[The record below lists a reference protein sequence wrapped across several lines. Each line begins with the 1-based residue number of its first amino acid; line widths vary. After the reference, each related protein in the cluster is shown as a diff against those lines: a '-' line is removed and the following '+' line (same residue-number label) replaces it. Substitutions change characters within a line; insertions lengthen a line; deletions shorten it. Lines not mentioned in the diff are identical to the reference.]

1 MNMLCLMTGTAGDRA
16 VGTHNI
22 SSYIGTTY
30 FDMLVDKLAKKP
42 TFSSSR
48 IMSKYCVADN
58 MDAIPGVKFYQ
69 YDQSE
74 LFANVDDINPS
85 HNKWAKDPAKAEAH
99 VKTTLGDLFGSK
111 NASGLY
117 PAITTVIKET
127 VEGVMMFIPRSTKTS
142 DDFTMNT
149 IIAQITA
156 VTNEEY
162 YIIELTGRTTKGELA
177 EEYTKKEIKEAKK
190 QNKIPLIVS
199 AGHIGSR
206 SFSIPEINV
215 AILMYDGG
223 SAATTGQNM
232 SRPLTR
238 GQRLD
243 KVGHIISISVDPT
256 RDDSMVE
263 AVLETA
269 VKVAD
274 ETGEDTVVTIK
285 RVLRSANMH
294 ALNADGDMVPVDP
307 DEYTAKIMNS
317 SNLRKVI
324 GATSKPEKIMDDPE
338 AIQKLLAMIGEHVS
352 LGKAASIGN
361 KGKTFAKD
369 EDGNVKINNKDD
381 NEEKEALALWNKIKS
396 AMKLIAD
403 NAHNIAA
410 IGSSDKLTVGLEN
423 IVADVALTSEFE
435 YNFNIDPLFIK
446 ELVDTGAVNGKLLD
460 LTVYIYS
467 NEQSLEKEQFLAEF
481 A

>member
-1 MNMLCLMTGTAGDRA
+1 MLCLMTGTAGDRA

-22 SSYIGTTY
+22 SGYICTTY
-30 FDMLVDKLAKKP
+30 FDMLVDKLADKP
-42 TFSSSR
+42 TFTSPR
-48 IMSKYCVADN
+48 IMNKYRVADN

-74 LFANVDDINPS
+74 LFANTNDINPS

-99 VKTTLGDLFGSK
+99 VKTTLGDLFGSG
-111 NASGLY
+111 SGMY
-117 PAITTVIKET
+117 PAITEVIGEEIT
-127 VEGVMMFIPRSTKTS
+127 GVMMFIPRPTKTS
-142 DDFTMNT
+142 DDFVMGT
-149 IIAQITA
+149 IKSQIQA

-162 YIIELTGRTTKGELA
+162 YIIELTGRTTTGEKA
-177 EEYTKKEIKEAKK
+177 EEYTKKEIKEANK

-269 VKVAD
+269 TKVAD
-274 ETGEDTVVTIK
+274 ETGEDVVEAMK
-285 RVLRSANMH
+285 RVLRSMNLH
-294 ALNADGDMVPVDP
+294 AMNADGEMVTVNP
-307 DEYTAKIMNS
+307 DEYAAKIMNS
-317 SNLRKVI
+317 RSLRKVV
-324 GATSKPEKIMDDPE
+324 GATSKPENIMDDPE
-338 AIQKLLAMIGEHVS
+338 TIQKLLGMVGEQVT
-352 LGKAASIGN
+352 LGKADSIGK

-369 EDGNVKINNKDD
+369 GGSNAKVNNKNDS
-381 NEEKEALALWNKIKS
+381 EEKEALALWNKIKA

-403 NAHNIAA
+403 NAQNVAA
-410 IGSSDKLTVGLEN
+410 IGSSDKLTGALNN
-423 IVADVALTSEFE
+423 IISNAELTNVFE
-435 YNFNIDPLFIK
+435 YSFNIEAEFVK
-446 ELVDTGAVNGKLLD
+446 ELVETGAINGKLLD
-460 LTVYIYS
+460 LIVYTYN
-467 NEQSLEKEQFLAEF
+467 NEKVQESENFLAEF

>member
-1 MNMLCLMTGTAGDRA
+1 MLSKIYKHLFDR
-16 VGTHNI
+16 
-22 SSYIGTTY
+22 TY
-30 FDMLVDKLAKKP
+30 
-42 TFSSSR
+42 
-48 IMSKYCVADN
+48 
-58 MDAIPGVKFYQ
+58 
-69 YDQSE
+69 
-74 LFANVDDINPS
+74 
-85 HNKWAKDPAKAEAH
+85 
-99 VKTTLGDLFGSK
+99 
-111 NASGLY
+111 
-117 PAITTVIKET
+117 
-127 VEGVMMFIPRSTKTS
+127 
-142 DDFTMNT
+142 
-149 IIAQITA
+149 
-156 VTNEEY
+156 
-162 YIIELTGRTTKGELA
+162 
-177 EEYTKKEIKEAKK
+177 
-190 QNKIPLIVS
+190 
-199 AGHIGSR
+199 
-206 SFSIPEINV
+206 
-215 AILMYDGG
+215 
-223 SAATTGQNM
+223 M

-256 RDDSMVE
+256 REDSMVQ

-269 VKVAD
+269 TKVAD
-274 ETGEDTVVTIK
+274 ETGETGEDTVVTIK

-317 SNLRKVI
+317 SSLRKVI

>member
-1 MNMLCLMTGTAGDRA
+1 MLCLMTGTAGDRA

-22 SSYIGTTY
+22 SGYICTTY
-30 FDMLVDKLAKKP
+30 FDMLVDKLADKP
-42 TFSSSR
+42 TFTSPR
-48 IMSKYCVADN
+48 IMNKYRVADN

-74 LFANVDDINPS
+74 LFANTNDINPS

-99 VKTTLGDLFGSK
+99 VKTTLGDLFGSG
-111 NASGLY
+111 SGMY
-117 PAITTVIKET
+117 PAITEVIGEEIT
-127 VEGVMMFIPRSTKTS
+127 GVMMFIPRPTKTS
-142 DDFTMNT
+142 DDFVMGT
-149 IIAQITA
+149 IKSQIQA

-162 YIIELTGRTTKGELA
+162 YIIELTGRTTTGEKA
-177 EEYTKKEIKEAKK
+177 EEYTKKEIKEANK

-269 VKVAD
+269 TKVAD
-274 ETGEDTVVTIK
+274 ETGEDVVEAMK
-285 RVLRSANMH
+285 RVLRSMNLH
-294 ALNADGDMVPVDP
+294 AMNADGEMVTVNP
-307 DEYTAKIMNS
+307 DEYAAKIMNS
-317 SNLRKVI
+317 RSLRKVV
-324 GATSKPEKIMDDPE
+324 GATSKPENIMDDPE
-338 AIQKLLAMIGEHVS
+338 TIQKLLGMVGEQVT
-352 LGKAASIGN
+352 LGKADSIGK

-369 EDGNVKINNKDD
+369 GGSNAKVNNKNDS
-381 NEEKEALALWNKIKS
+381 EEKEALALWNKIKA

-403 NAHNIAA
+403 NAQNVAA
-410 IGSSDKLTVGLEN
+410 IGSSDKLTGALDN
-423 IVADVALTSEFE
+423 IISNTELTNVFE
-435 YNFNIDPLFIK
+435 YSFNIDAEFVK
-446 ELVDTGAVNGKLLD
+446 ELVDTGAINGKLLD
-460 LTVYIYS
+460 LIVYTYN
-467 NEQSLEKEQFLAEF
+467 NEKVQESEKFLAEF

>member
-1 MNMLCLMTGTAGDRA
+1 MLCLMTGTAGDRA

-22 SSYIGTTY
+22 SGYICTTY
-30 FDMLVDKLAKKP
+30 FDMLVDKLVQNP
-42 TFSSSR
+42 TFTSSR
-48 IMSKYCVADN
+48 IMSKYCVANN
-58 MDAIPGVKFYQ
+58 MNAIPGVKFYQ

-74 LFANVDDINPS
+74 LFANANDINPS

-99 VKTTLGDLFGSK
+99 VKTTLGDLFATK
-111 NASGLY
+111 YASGLY
-117 PAITTVIKET
+117 PSIRKVIGEKIT
-127 VEGVMMFIPRSTKTS
+127 GVMMFIPRSTKTS
-142 DDFTMNT
+142 NDVTMDA
-149 IIAQITA
+149 ILSQISA

-177 EEYTKKEIKEAKK
+177 EEYTKKEIKEANK

-269 VKVAD
+269 TKVAD
-274 ETGEDTVVTIK
+274 ETGEDIVEAMK
-285 RVLRSANMH
+285 RVLRSMNMH
-294 ALNADGDMVPVDP
+294 ALNAEGEMVAVNLD
-307 DEYTAKIMNS
+307 DYTAKIMNS
-317 SNLRKVI
+317 RSLRKVV
-324 GATSKPEKIMDDPE
+324 GATSKPENIMDDPE
-338 AIQKLLAMIGEHVS
+338 SIQKLLGMMGEQVT
-352 LGKAASIGN
+352 LGKAGSIGK

-369 EDGNVKINNKDD
+369 KDGNVKVNNKNDS
-381 NEEKEALALWNKIKS
+381 EEKEALALWNKIKA

-403 NAHNIAA
+403 NAQNVAA
-410 IGSSDKLTVGLEN
+410 IGSSDKLTGALDN
-423 IVADVALTSEFE
+423 IIGNTELTAVFE
-435 YNFNIDPLFIK
+435 YSFNIEPEFVK
-446 ELVDTGAVNGKLLD
+446 ELVDTGVINGKLLD
-460 LTVYIYS
+460 LIVYTYN
-467 NEQSLEKEQFLAEF
+467 NEKVQESEKFLAEF

>member
-1 MNMLCLMTGTAGDRA
+1 MLCLMTGTAGDRA

-22 SSYIGTTY
+22 SGYICTTY
-30 FDMLVDKLAKKP
+30 FDMLVDKLVNKP
-42 TFSSSR
+42 TFTSTR
-48 IMSKYCVADN
+48 IMSKYRVADN

-74 LFANVDDINPS
+74 LFANANDINPS
-85 HNKWAKDPAKAEAH
+85 HNKWAKEPAKAEAH
-99 VKTTLGDLFGSK
+99 VKTTLGDLFATK
-111 NASGLY
+111 YASGLY
-117 PAITTVIKET
+117 PSIREVISEEIT
-127 VEGVMMFIPRSTKTS
+127 GVMMFIPRPTKTS
-142 DDFTMNT
+142 DDATMDA
-149 IIAQITA
+149 ILSQIGA

-177 EEYTKKEIKEAKK
+177 EEYTKKEIKEANK

-269 VKVAD
+269 TKVAD
-274 ETGEDTVVTIK
+274 ETGEDVVEAMK
-285 RVLRSANMH
+285 RVLRSMNLH
-294 ALNADGDMVPVDP
+294 AMNSEGEMVAVNP
-307 DEYTAKIMNS
+307 DEYAAKIMNS
-317 SNLRKVI
+317 RSLRKVV
-324 GATSKPEKIMDDPE
+324 GATSKPENIMDDPE
-338 AIQKLLAMIGEHVS
+338 SIQKLLGMMGEQVT
-352 LGKAASIGN
+352 LGKADSIGK

-369 EDGNVKINNKDD
+369 KDGNVKVNNKNDS
-381 NEEKEALALWNKIKS
+381 EEKEALALWNKIKA

-403 NAHNIAA
+403 NAQNVAA
-410 IGSSDKLTVGLEN
+410 IGSSDKLTGALDN
-423 IVADVALTSEFE
+423 IIGNTELANIFE
-435 YNFNIDPLFIK
+435 YSFNIDAEFVK
-446 ELVDTGAVNGKLLD
+446 ELVDTGAINGKLLD
-460 LTVYIYS
+460 LIVYTYN
-467 NEQSLEKEQFLAEF
+467 NEKVQESENFLAEF

>member
-1 MNMLCLMTGTAGDRA
+1 MLCLMTGTAGDRA

-22 SSYIGTTY
+22 SGYICTTY
-30 FDMLVDKLAKKP
+30 FDMLVDKLVDKP
-42 TFSSSR
+42 TFTSPR
-48 IMSKYCVADN
+48 IMSKYRVADN

-74 LFANVDDINPS
+74 LFANANDINPS

-99 VKTTLGDLFGSK
+99 VKTTLGDLFATK
-111 NASGLY
+111 YASGLY
-117 PAITTVIKET
+117 PSIREVIGEEIT
-127 VEGVMMFIPRSTKTS
+127 GVMMFIPRATKTS
-142 DDFTMNT
+142 DSSTMDA
-149 IIAQITA
+149 ILSQIGA
-156 VTNEEY
+156 ITNEEY
-162 YIIELTGRTTKGELA
+162 YIIELTGRTTNGEKA
-177 EEYTKKEIKEAKK
+177 EEYTKKEIKEANK
-190 QNKIPLIVS
+190 QNKIPLVVS

-243 KVGHIISISVDPT
+243 KVGHVISISVDPT

-269 VKVAD
+269 TKVSD
-274 ETGEDTVVTIK
+274 ETGEDVVEAVK
-285 RVLRSANMH
+285 RVLRSMNLHAMNAN
-294 ALNADGDMVPVDP
+294 GEMVAVNP

-317 SNLRKVI
+317 SSLRKVV
-324 GATSKPEKIMDDPE
+324 GATSMPEKIMDDPE
-338 AIQKLLAMIGEHVS
+338 AVKKLLEMMGEQIS
-352 LGKAASIGN
+352 LGKAENIGN
-361 KGKTFAKD
+361 KGKTFAQDK
-369 EDGNVKINNKDD
+369 DGNVTIKNKDD
-381 NEEKEALALWNKIKS
+381 SEEREALALWNKIKA

-403 NAHNIAA
+403 NAQNIAA
-410 IGSSDKLTVGLEN
+410 ISSSDKLTVALDRIVVDKELTN
-423 IVADVALTSEFE
+423 IFE
-435 YNFNIDPLFIK
+435 YSFNIEPEFIK

-460 LTVYIYS
+460 LTVYTYN
-467 NEQSLEKEQFLAEF
+467 NEQDLLAKQYLKEFS
-481 A
+481 

>member
-1 MNMLCLMTGTAGDRA
+1 MLCLMTGTAGDRA

-22 SSYIGTTY
+22 SGYICTTY
-30 FDMLVDKLAKKP
+30 FDMLVDKLVNKP
-42 TFSSSR
+42 VFTSSN
-48 IMSKYCVADN
+48 IMSKYRVADN

-74 LFANVDDINPS
+74 LFANTNDINPS

-99 VKTTLGDLFGSK
+99 VKTTLSDLFGSG
-111 NASGLY
+111 SGMY
-117 PAITTVIKET
+117 PAITEVIGEDIT
-127 VEGVMMFIPRSTKTS
+127 GVMMFIPRPTKTS
-142 DDFTMNT
+142 DDFVMGT
-149 IIAQITA
+149 IKSQIQA

-177 EEYTKKEIKEAKK
+177 EEYTKKEIKEAKN
-190 QNKIPLIVS
+190 QNKIPLIIS

-269 VKVAD
+269 TKVAD
-274 ETGEDTVVTIK
+274 ETGEDVVEVMK
-285 RVLRSANMH
+285 RVLRSMNMH
-294 ALNADGDMVPVDP
+294 AMNADGEMVAVNP
-307 DEYTAKIMNS
+307 DEYVAKIMNS
-317 SNLRKVI
+317 RSLRKVV
-324 GATSKPEKIMDDPE
+324 GVTSKPENIMDDPE
-338 AIQKLLAMIGEHVS
+338 SIQKLLGMMGEQVT
-352 LGKAASIGN
+352 LGKADSIGK

-369 EDGNVKINNKDD
+369 KDGNVKINNKNDS
-381 NEEKEALALWNKIKS
+381 EEKEALILWNKIKA

-403 NAHNIAA
+403 NAQNVAA
-410 IGSSDKLTVGLEN
+410 IGSTDKLTGALDN
-423 IVADVALTSEFE
+423 IIRDAELTAVFE
-435 YNFNIDPLFIK
+435 YSFNIEPEFVK
-446 ELVDTGAVNGKLLD
+446 ELVDTGAINGKLLD
-460 LTVYIYS
+460 LIVYTYN
-467 NEQSLEKEQFLAEF
+467 NEKVQESEKFLAEF